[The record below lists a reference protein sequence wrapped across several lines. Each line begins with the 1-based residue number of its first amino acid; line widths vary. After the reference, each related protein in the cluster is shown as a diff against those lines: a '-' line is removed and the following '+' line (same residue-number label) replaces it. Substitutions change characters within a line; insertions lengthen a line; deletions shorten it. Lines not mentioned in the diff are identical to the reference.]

1 MIVDATKQT
10 REIKS
15 FIFSHYFSDGLRITF
30 GVLLPS
36 LVFAQ
41 LGELE
46 TGITVS
52 LGAVCVSIADNPGP
66 VIHKRNGM
74 LACILL
80 ISIIALLTSAINDST
95 VFVSLEILVACFVF
109 SMFSLYGNRATSIGT
124 AVLLIMILSID
135 RPTISIWA
143 HFFQIMGGGIWYFLL
158 SSSLTQIRPY
168 RLAQQELGECIKEV
182 AKYVSLKA
190 KFYDADTDFD
200 ENYKNL
206 VNQQVNVHNQQD
218 IVREL
223 LFKSQLILKE
233 STTTGRF
240 LILVFI
246 DMIDLFEQ
254 TMATHIDYKSIRS
267 SYQSTGAL
275 REFNK
280 IILKISE
287 EMEQLGY
294 YVLSNSSPES
304 KYDFKP
310 DLEKLKS
317 EIDKVESDLGLP
329 NLVLKK
335 ILINVRNMVNR
346 LQKIY
351 SYFNPAQL
359 ANEKIRSQADLLKFV
374 SHQDFDLKI
383 FRNNLNLKSSIF
395 RHSVRVAIFCLIG
408 YLTSKLF
415 PLGHHS
421 YWILLTILV
430 ILKPGFSLTKE
441 RNLHRLIGTL
451 AGGIAGACI
460 LIFVKNETVLFIIL
474 LISMIGA
481 YSFQR
486 LNYVVSVLFMTPY
499 ILILFSFL
507 GANTVNLAQERIFD
521 TIIGSAIAFVAS
533 YLFLPSWEYK
543 QLDKFMRDVLIANY
557 NYLLIA
563 GKGMFEKSA
572 DITAYKLARKNVY
585 VSTANIGGAFQRMVS
600 EPKKKQ
606 VRINELQKFVVLNHI
621 LSSYIATLI
630 FRISQNE
637 LQNVDKENLKLV
649 RRSLFTLAESI
660 DKVVTDDPVEF
671 QEGEIQLDR
680 MSDENQAIE
689 KTYDDNLLSEQ
700 LEFINKLTTDIQK
713 ICGRLSVANLNE
725 TSKN

>member
-1 MIVDATKQT
+1 MIAAPINTKQT

-15 FIFSHYFSDGLRITF
+15 FIYSHYFSDGLRITF

-41 LGELE
+41 LGELA

-66 VIHKRNGM
+66 VNHKRNGM
-74 LACILL
+74 LACILF
-80 ISIIALLTSAINDST
+80 ISVIALVTSAMATS
-95 VFVSLEILVACFVF
+95 SLLIGIEILLACFFF

-124 AVLLIMILSID
+124 ATLLIMILSID
-135 RPTISIWA
+135 RPVPSIWE
-143 HFFQIMGGGIWYFLL
+143 HFLQIMGGGIWYFLL
-158 SSSLTQIRPY
+158 SSSITQIRPY

-190 KFYDADTDFD
+190 NFYDPDSDFD
-200 ENYKNL
+200 ENYKKL
-206 VNQQVNVHNQQD
+206 INQQVNVHTQQD
-218 IVREL
+218 VVREL
-223 LFKSQLILKE
+223 LFKSQIMLKE

-240 LILVFI
+240 LILVFV
-246 DMIDLFEQ
+246 DMLDLFEQ
-254 TMATHIDYKSIRS
+254 TMATHIDYKSIRNT
-267 SYQSTGAL
+267 YKGTRAL
-275 REFNK
+275 KEFNK
-280 IILKISE
+280 IIHKISE
-287 EMEQLGY
+287 EMGHVGY
-294 YVLSNSSPES
+294 HVLANNSPES

-317 EIDKVESDLGLP
+317 EIDRVETELGLN

-335 ILINVRNMVNR
+335 ILINVRNMTNR
-346 LQKIY
+346 LHKIY
-351 SYFNPAQL
+351 SYFNPTQL
-359 ANEKIRSQADLLKFV
+359 ANAKIRSETDLLKFV

-383 FRNNLNLKSSIF
+383 FKNNLNLKSSIF

-421 YWILLTILV
+421 YWILLTIMV

-441 RNLHRLIGTL
+441 RNLQRLIGTL
-451 AGGIAGACI
+451 SGGIAGACI
-460 LIFVKNETVLFIIL
+460 LIFINNETVLFL
-474 LISMIGA
+474 LMLIFMIGA

-507 GANTVNLAQERIFD
+507 GANTVNLAQERIID
-521 TIIGSAIAFVAS
+521 TLIGSAIAFTAS

-543 QLDKFMRDVLIANY
+543 QLDKFMREVLIANY
-557 NYLLIA
+557 NYLLVA
-563 GKGMFEKSA
+563 AQGMFENIN

-585 VSTANIGGAFQRMVS
+585 VSTANIGSAFQRMVS
-600 EPKKKQ
+600 EPKNKQ
-606 VRINELQKFVVLNHI
+606 IRINEVQKFVVLNHI

-637 LQNVDKENLKLV
+637 VQEASKDTLRLV

-660 DKVVTDDPVEF
+660 NKVIVDDADEF
-671 QEGEIQLDR
+671 QECEIHLDKTN
-680 MSDENQAIE
+680 MEAKIE
-689 KTYDDNLLSEQ
+689 KSYESNLLTEQ

-713 ICGRLSVANLNE
+713 ICDKLSESDFN
-725 TSKN
+725 

>member
-1 MIVDATKQT
+1 MIAVPINMKHR

-15 FIFSHYFSDGLRITF
+15 FIYSHYFSDGLRITF

-41 LGELE
+41 LGELAA
-46 TGITVS
+46 GITVS

-66 VIHKRNGM
+66 AIHKRNGM
-74 LACILL
+74 LICTLL
-80 ISIIALLTSAINDST
+80 ISAIALLTSAIAS
-95 VFVSLEILVACFVF
+95 SSILISIEILLACFLF
-109 SMFSLYGNRATSIGT
+109 SMLSLYGNRATSIGT
-124 AVLLIMILSID
+124 ATLLIMILSID
-135 RPTISIWA
+135 RPVTSIWI

-158 SSSLTQIRPY
+158 SSSITQIRPY
-168 RLAQQELGECIKEV
+168 RLAQQELGECIREV
-182 AKYVSLKA
+182 SEYVSLKA
-190 KFYDADTDFD
+190 NFYKANSDFD

-206 VNQQVNVHNQQD
+206 ISQQVIVHTQQD
-218 IVREL
+218 VVREL
-223 LFKSQLILKE
+223 LFKSQIMLKE

-240 LILVFI
+240 LILVFVDI
-246 DMIDLFEQ
+246 LDLFEE
-254 TMATHIDYKSIRS
+254 TMATHIDYRNIRNT
-267 SYQSTGAL
+267 YKGTNAL
-275 REFNK
+275 KEFHK
-280 IILKISE
+280 IIQKISE
-287 EMEQLGY
+287 EMEHVGY
-294 YVLSNSSPES
+294 HILANSSPEN

-317 EIDKVESDLGLP
+317 EIDKVETELGLN

-351 SYFNPAQL
+351 SYFNPSQL
-359 ANEKIRSQADLLKFV
+359 ADAKIRSEADLLKFV
-374 SHQDFDLKI
+374 SHQDFDIKILK
-383 FRNNLNLKSSIF
+383 NNLNLKSSIF
-395 RHSVRVAIFCLIG
+395 RHSIRVALFCFIG

-421 YWILLTILV
+421 YWILLTIMV

-441 RNLHRLIGTL
+441 RNLQRLIGTL
-451 AGGIAGACI
+451 CGGIAGACI
-460 LIFVKNETVLFIIL
+460 LIFIDNETALFVLM
-474 LISMIGA
+474 LIFMVGA

-507 GANTVNLAQERIFD
+507 GANTINLAQERIID
-521 TIIGSAIAFVAS
+521 TLIGSAIAFTAS
-533 YLFLPSWEYK
+533 YLFLPSWEFK
-543 QLDKFMRDVLIANY
+543 QLDKFMREVLIANY

-563 GKGMFEKSA
+563 GQGMFENSI

-585 VSTANIGGAFQRMVS
+585 VSTANIGSAFQRMVS
-600 EPKKKQ
+600 EPKNKQ
-606 VRINELQKFVVLNHI
+606 IRINEVQKFVVLNHI

-637 LQNVDKENLKLV
+637 IQNASKDALKLV

-660 DKVVTDDPVEF
+660 NKVKVADGSEFNEGAIQVDKSKINET
-671 QEGEIQLDR
+671 I
-680 MSDENQAIE
+680 AISYE
-689 KTYDDNLLSEQ
+689 STLLTEQ

-713 ICGRLSVANLNE
+713 ICDKLPQSISI
-725 TSKN
+725 TS